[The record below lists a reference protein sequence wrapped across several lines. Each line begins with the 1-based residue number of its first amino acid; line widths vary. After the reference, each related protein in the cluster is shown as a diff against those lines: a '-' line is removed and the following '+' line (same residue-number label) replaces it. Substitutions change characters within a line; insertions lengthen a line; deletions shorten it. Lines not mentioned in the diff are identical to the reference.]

1 MANLNRRGF
10 LGALTAGAGLA
21 QAAAMEKPTGKSA
34 QAGLRRTG
42 GPKNILLLMSDQHD
56 PFALGVRGDAVAHT
70 PNLDALARRAVL
82 FDSAYC
88 TDPVC
93 LPSRASLFTGL
104 YAHHSGAYNN
114 DTPWPYQYKT
124 MAHYF
129 KDAGYITSA
138 IGKMHF
144 DDGQTHGFDYRLD
157 FNEWFQYLGPKTKIW
172 ADELGFPNNGTG
184 QPQIPEIDGKR
195 DPWAGSRIDDDREGA
210 VAVGR
215 VSNLAEEDHFESFV
229 ARETIRFLEKY
240 GKRYPFL
247 LVSSFLK
254 PHDPFMP
261 AARFAAMYNPAQMK
275 LPSTWGKVDI
285 STVPR
290 VIRQEIEWP
299 RVTPELRDPEN
310 AKIRIAMYYAQLAQ
324 TDACIGRVLQALREL
339 GLEDDTIILYTA
351 DHGEM
356 LGRHGLWDK
365 FVFYEPSVGVP
376 LICRVPGL
384 TPENAQCKTPVSL
397 IQVLPTLAELC
408 GLPVPHGLDGVSLT
422 QDLRHPEQARETSVF
437 AEFALHTREPRLM
450 MRRGDYKYC
459 YYVNDMPEL
468 YNLRTDPNE
477 VKNLTLLPA
486 YKEKAAEMQ
495 QRLFAWYR
503 PSRARQD

>member
-1 MANLNRRGF
+1 MSNLDRRKF

-21 QAAAMEKPTGKSA
+21 QAAALEGPLGMAA
-34 QAGLRRTG
+34 QAISRSKGKR
-42 GPKNILLLMSDQHD
+42 KNVLLIMSDQHD
-56 PFALGVRGDAVAHT
+56 PFAFGVRGNAVAHT
-70 PNLDALARRAVL
+70 PNLDALARSSVL

-104 YAHHSGAYNN
+104 YGHHTGATSNG
-114 DTPWPYQYKT
+114 TPWPYRYKT

-138 IGKMHF
+138 IGKMHM

-157 FNEWFQYLGPKTKIW
+157 FNGWFQYLGPKAKIW
-172 ADELGFPNNGTG
+172 ADELGFPNNGAG
-184 QPQIPEIDGKR
+184 QPEIPEINGKH

-210 VAVGR
+210 VALGR
-215 VSNLAEEDHFESFV
+215 VSHLAEEDHFESYV

-240 GKRYPFL
+240 GKDNPFL

-261 AARFAAMYNPAQMK
+261 AARFARMYNPAHIK
-275 LPSTWGKVDI
+275 LPSTWGKVDL

-290 VIRQEIEWP
+290 VVREEIEWP
-299 RVTPELRDPEN
+299 HVTPELRDPEN
-310 AKIRIAMYYAQLAQ
+310 VKIRIAMYYAQLAQ
-324 TDACIGRVLQALREL
+324 TDDCIGRVLHTLREL

-384 TPENAQCKTPVSL
+384 TPENVQCKTPVSL
-397 IQVLPTLAELC
+397 IQVVPTLAELC
-408 GLPVPHGLDGVSLT
+408 GLPVPSGLDGVSFT
-422 QDLRHPEQARETSVF
+422 QDLRHPEQARETTVF
-437 AEFALHTREPRLM
+437 AEFALHTREPRFM
-450 MRRGDYKYC
+450 IRQGDYKYC

-468 YNLRTDPNE
+468 YNLRTDPDE
-477 VKNLTLLPA
+477 MKNLALMPA
-486 YKEKAAEMQ
+486 YKEKAQEMQ
-495 QRLFAWYR
+495 QRLFAWHR
-503 PSRARQD
+503 PSRTAGA